1 MNAASKGKPN
11 SSALT
16 IFALTVMSQG
26 CGLALSAG
34 S

>member
-34 S
+34 G